1 MEKKE
6 YLNEEWYQSVK
17 KKITRISLVIFL
29 VGIVI
34 GGSLIGY
41 GIYKQSN
48 AKKVND
54 ERYKEAYKQS
64 KESVAKAESR
74 LTEIENEISTLNNE
88 YNAKNQECDSLDM
101 TASDWYTKVNQC
113 HRDASAIKTKINDL
127 ESEQFQL
134 KNADYTVYYDKIN
147 SNKYIIFYFLGAGVF
162 VMFGIAALVVYVIA
176 KKREITAF
184 TIQQSMPVAKEAI
197 DKMAPTVGS
206 AAGEIAK
213 GITEGI
219 EEGKKESDE

>member
-6 YLNEEWYQSVK
+6 YLNEEWYQGVK

-41 GIYKQSN
+41 GIYKQNN

-74 LTEIENEISTLNNE
+74 LKEIENEISTLNSE

-113 HRDASAIKTKINDL
+113 HRDAAAIKTKINDL